1 MDQYINFGVEDFV
14 WDSFFRTWVLTPT
27 RESDAAWNN
36 WLLQNPETRS
46 LVDQAK
52 QIVLSLQINEPHL
65 SDQEINAVVK
75 KTISKITQP

>member
-46 LVDQAK
+46 VVDQAK
-52 QIVLSLQINEPHL
+52 QIVLSLQINEPTFL
-65 SDQEINAVVK
+65 TRKSMQSLRK
-75 KTISKITQP
+75 QSQK